1 METRKRTKYMIAAG
15 VVATAI
21 VAGVIGWSKRKSKE
35 VRTEI

>member
-1 METRKRTKYMIAAG
+1 MIAAG

-35 VRTEI
+35 DSNGNRYQSI